1 MQHKQTNSTTH
12 HNNFH
17 IVKRAHVN
25 CKLVVQKIGLQ
36 FPAEEGTKEKP
47 TLDCIFDQSLS
58 SKTTL
63 SSGFKFLHWYLI
75 ASENLISK
83 KMCRPTVVVVSS
95 LVARQRGETYLI
107 FVTGTTS

>member
-17 IVKRAHVN
+17 IVKRARVN

-58 SKTTL
+58 SKTAF
-63 SSGFKFLHWYLI
+63 S
-75 ASENLISK
+75 
-83 KMCRPTVVVVSS
+83 R
-95 LVARQRGETYLI
+95 RGLNSCI
-107 FVTGTTS
+107 GI